1 VGNVGNATAR
11 GRSAAG
17 SRRVMLVLAV
27 ALAVALGLQP
37 AASAER
43 ATEARSIDSAC
54 RQTAQKVGQFDDVPA
69 GSVHAGAID
78 CLWTYGIVQ
87 GRTMTTYAPN
97 AAVTRQQM
105 ASFVAGTLE
114 QILDRFHTLP
124 PPSDPSFA
132 DADAISSP
140 HRMNVGR
147 LQEAGIVSG
156 YADGTFRPAQ
166 VVDRAQVASFV
177 ARALEDVTGET
188 LPRSARFGDIGP
200 PHAANIEKLATIG
213 VVQGRADGSYAPR
226 SSTTRAQMATIV
238 ARSLAYLAD
247 EGLHVAPSIDLRV
260 EGGALG
266 LTDVDVAARA
276 GFDRATFTL
285 GAGEGTAG
293 WRVRYVDQALRLGS
307 GAPVDVA
314 GDAVLQVLIEGVA
327 LPPALDEELWD
338 GERVV
343 FGGDAIVEVVDDGVF
358 EGQHQLFIGTTGLHD
373 FDVARLGGPERV
385 YVDVST
391 G

>member
-1 VGNVGNATAR
+1 VGQATA
-11 GRSAAG
+11 A
-17 SRRVMLVLAV
+17 RRTVPGWRTVTLVLAAVV
-27 ALAVALGLQP
+27 AVVLGLQP

-43 ATEARSIDSAC
+43 AAEARSIDGAC
-54 RQTAQKVGQFDDVPA
+54 REAAQQVDRFDDVPT
-69 GSVHAGAID
+69 GSVHAGAVD

-87 GRTMTTYAPN
+87 GRTASTYAPN
-97 AAVTRQQM
+97 AEVTRQQM
-105 ASFVAGTLE
+105 ATFVAGTLE

-124 PPSDPSFA
+124 PPTDPTFT

-140 HRMNVGR
+140 HRTNVGR
-147 LQEAGIVSG
+147 LQEAGIVTG

-177 ARALEDVTGET
+177 ARALEDVIGGA
-188 LPRSARFGDIGP
+188 LPRSDSFDDIGP
-200 PHAANIEKLATIG
+200 PHAANIEKLAAIG
-213 VVQGRADGSYAPR
+213 VVQGRADGSYAPQA
-226 SSTTRAQMATIV
+226 STTRAQMATIV
-238 ARSLAYLAD
+238 ARSLAFLAD
-247 EGLHVAPSIDLRV
+247 EGFHVAPAIDLRV
-260 EGGALG
+260 EDGALG
-266 LTDVDVAARA
+266 LTDVDVAAQP

-293 WRVRYVDQALRLGS
+293 WRVRYVDQARQLGS
-307 GAPVDVA
+307 GEPVAVA

-327 LPPALDEELWD
+327 IPPDLDEELWD

>member
-1 VGNVGNATAR
+1 MGHVEAR
-11 GRSAAG
+11 RRAAG
-17 SRRVMLVLAV
+17 AGTVVLLLAAVLA
-27 ALAVALGLQP
+27 AVLGAQS
-37 AASAER
+37 AASAAR
-43 ATEARSIDSAC
+43 AAEARSIDSAC
-54 RQTAQKVGQFDDVPA
+54 REAAQQVGRFDDVPA

-87 GRTMTTYAPN
+87 GRTGTTYGPN
-97 AAVTRQQM
+97 AEVTRQQM
-105 ASFVAGTLE
+105 ATFVAGTLE
-114 QILDRFHTLP
+114 QILDRFHTLAP
-124 PPSDPSFA
+124 PTDPSFA
-132 DADAISSP
+132 DAAAISAP
-140 HRMNVGR
+140 HLGNVGR

-166 VVDRAQVASFV
+166 VVDRAQVASFI
-177 ARALEDVTGET
+177 ARAIEDVTGGP
-188 LPRSARFGDIGP
+188 LPRTEGFDDIGP

-213 VVQGRADGSYAPR
+213 VVQGRADGSYAPQA
-226 SSTTRAQMATIV
+226 STTRAQMATIV

-247 EGLHVAPSIDLRV
+247 EDLHIAPSIDLRV

-266 LTDVDVAARA
+266 LTDVNVAAQA

-285 GAGEGTAG
+285 DAGEGTAG
-293 WRVRYVDQALRLGS
+293 WRVRYVDEARQLGS
-307 GAPVDVA
+307 GAPIAVA

-327 LPPALDEELWD
+327 IPPALDEELWD

-343 FGGDAIVEVVDDGVF
+343 FDGDAIVEVVDDGVF

-373 FDVARLGGPERV
+373 FDVARLGSPERV

>member
-1 VGNVGNATAR
+1 VGYAET
-11 GRSAAG
+11 GRTSRAGTVTILLAA
-17 SRRVMLVLAV
+17 VLAV
-27 ALAVALGLQP
+27 GLGSQP
-37 AASAER
+37 AASEVR
-43 ATEARSIDSAC
+43 AAEARGIDSAC
-54 RQTAQKVGQFDDVPA
+54 REASQQVGRFDDVPP

-87 GRTMTTYAPN
+87 GRTATTYAPN
-97 AAVTRQQM
+97 AEVTRQQM
-105 ASFVAGTLE
+105 ATFVAGTLE
-114 QILDRFHTLP
+114 QILDRFHVLP
-124 PPSDPSFA
+124 PPTEPSFA
-132 DADAISSP
+132 DGDAISAP
-140 HRMNVGR
+140 HRGNVGR

-177 ARALEDVTGET
+177 ARAIEDVTGAP
-188 LPRSARFGDIGP
+188 LPRSEGFDDIGP
-200 PHAANIEKLATIG
+200 PHATNIEKLATIG
-213 VVQGRADGSYAPR
+213 VVQGRADGSYAPQA
-226 SSTTRAQMATIV
+226 STTRAQMATIV

-247 EGLHVAPSIDLRV
+247 EDLHIAPSIQLEL

-266 LTDVDVAARA
+266 LTDVDVAAQS
-276 GFDRATFTL
+276 GSDRATFTL
-285 GAGEGTAG
+285 DAGEGTAG
-293 WRVRYVDQALRLGS
+293 WRVRYVDEPRQLGS
-307 GAPVDVA
+307 GAPIAVD

-338 GERVV
+338 GGRVV
-343 FGGDAIVEVVDDGVF
+343 FGGEAITEVVDDGVF